1 MLFLFNLMIR
11 KKIKNCQTK
20 LSAFEKYLL
29 KRAKLALFPIRGTSI
44 FVLASRL
51 QPDVTCVN
59 VSFTMLFCNMHN
71 VFVLVAVA
79 ADVAVIAF

>member
-1 MLFLFNLMIR
+1 MIR

-20 LSAFEKYLL
+20 LSTFEKHLL
-29 KRAKLALFPIRGTSI
+29 KRAKLAVFPIRSTSI

-51 QPDVTCVN
+51 EPDVTCVN
-59 VSFTMLFCNMHN
+59 VSFTMLYCNTRN
-71 VFVLVAVA
+71 FFVLVAVA